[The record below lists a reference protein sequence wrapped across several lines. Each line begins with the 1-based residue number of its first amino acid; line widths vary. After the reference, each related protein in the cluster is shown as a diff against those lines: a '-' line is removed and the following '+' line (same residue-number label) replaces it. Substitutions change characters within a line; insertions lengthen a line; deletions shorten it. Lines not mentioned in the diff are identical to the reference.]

1 MATPMSVSIVSA
13 EEEVWRGEAE
23 MVVARS
29 PEGEFAILHNHIPFL
44 AALVPGR
51 VSIVS
56 GTEKTEYF
64 VAGGFLEASRG
75 AGSAGPQNGGG
86 AGSAGPQNGGTGSDE
101 EGHDYHVIVLAD
113 DAEDLSQ
120 IDATEA
126 RRRLEEAR
134 AEAAGESDERAEAR
148 MRIEMARVE
157 LAESGRGSQ
166 N

>member
-13 EEEVWRGEAE
+13 EEAVWRGEAE
-23 MVVARS
+23 MVIARS
-29 PEGEFAILHNHIPFL
+29 PEGEFAILNNHIPFL

-56 GTEKTEYF
+56 GNERAEYF
-64 VAGGFLEASRG
+64 VSGGFLEASKGDTG
-75 AGSAGPQNGGG
+75 ATADG
-86 AGSAGPQNGGTGSDE
+86 

-120 IDATEA
+120 IDAAEA

-134 AEAAGESDERAEAR
+134 SEAAEAGDERAEAR
-148 MRIEMARVE
+148 MRIEMARAE

-166 N
+166 S